1 MVFGLPTPVS
11 SMDAFQKGFGF
22 DAGLM
27 KEILA
32 RKQLSQ
38 QMKIHEDDL
47 AMRKAA
53 AARAGANS
61 DLNRMILQERLKSLH
76 NQNDPMYKINT
87 LKQMMAAF
95 GGGEKK
101 LPTEQESYIPSIGG
115 MGDTSQPMPSLNLE
129 SSIPSAPNM
138 PSISYSPDSFI
149 PSYNDPTVTQQE
161 DKPQQLESFIQQAL
175 SQNNAPAI
183 PQMNEQAVSPYEAS
197 QSGQGG
203 LDMETI
209 KNSPILRGWF
219 KKKFGFDPGAPTP
232 QTPEEKLNNQIRL
245 HQENRAFD
253 IAHPTASTTAQTN
266 EQKAANHYKA
276 LVNDPNA
283 SPAEVEHA
291 KSAWDAAA
299 FGRTKQLD
307 QGLAEHRKLQEQRAH
322 WNSKTQQMKDHDI
335 AIGQGAGFSGDET
348 QAWLESGKQLKDL
361 LYQHGYKNESDIEPI
376 YQLTKANQT
385 QYNNQKLAS
394 NEAAYL
400 SKFIKNATGDYA
412 YKVKGYSP
420 SLIKDQLFGMNEDK
434 QARYLAAR
442 GLAPEL
448 INLRLVLANA
458 KSTVA
463 AQNQL
468 REKAMTD
475 MKVFEP
481 LVSEK
486 TWVKMQDIMDNELQ
500 NMFKQSRKGFSEPS
514 TSYPTNQSTKKE
526 TVKGTKVING
536 VTYYPDGQGG
546 WEHD

>member
-38 QMKIHEDDL
+38 QMKIHQDDL

-76 NQNDPMYKINT
+76 NQNDPMYEINN

-115 MGDTSQPMPSLNLE
+115 MGDTSQPMPSLNLD

-175 SQNNAPAI
+175 SQNNAPSGSI
-183 PQMNEQAVSPYEAS
+183 PQMNEQAVSPYEAA

-253 IAHPTASTTAQTN
+253 IAHPTAAKETALHGEARDAADLERLKKEAGENSEVYQNAKAQYDAKLDAKKDLRDLRARTKAGLKVGEKEFFDQETGEPLGKEIPLTEKERDAEQGNTLFN
-266 EQKAANHYKA
+266 ELYPHVYKGAAPFSGEGSIGRLEQAAANYKTNPQA
-276 LVNDPNA
+276 Q
-283 SPAEVEHA
+283 
-291 KSAWDAAA
+291 
-299 FGRTKQLD
+299 QLFD
-307 QGLAEHRKLQEQRAH
+307 DFLLAEK
-322 WNSKTQQMKDHDI
+322 M
-335 AIGQGAGFSGDET
+335 
-348 QAWLESGKQLKDL
+348 
-361 LYQHGYKNESDIEPI
+361 
-376 YQLTKANQT
+376 
-385 QYNNQKLAS
+385 LAATTV
-394 NEAAYL
+394 NEAATLKAGKTNRTYGML
-400 SKFIKNATGDYA
+400 KESLEAQDVPEKIK
-412 YKVKGYSP
+412 
-420 SLIKDQLFGMNEDK
+420 SLIKQFQIPASAQLKAAMRYQKLLSD
-434 QARYLAAR
+434 ARIKAKKSTPATQRLYYN
-442 GLAPEL
+442 PEL
-448 INLRLVLANA
+448 QAKHEAEQEEGKPVNHSTQSVIIIDPSGKKFKTSEENA
-458 KSTVA
+458 A
-463 AQNQL
+463 HLPA
-468 REKAMTD
+468 
-475 MKVFEP
+475 
-481 LVSEK
+481 
-486 TWVKMQDIMDNELQ
+486 
-500 NMFKQSRKGFSEPS
+500 
-514 TSYPTNQSTKKE
+514 
-526 TVKGTKVING
+526 
-536 VTYYPDGQGG
+536 G
-546 WEHD
+546 WKRG